1 MPKEDTQFKP
11 GNPGGPGRPLGS
23 KNRLSE
29 YFLHELADHF
39 EEHGRDAIEQ
49 VFRERPGEYLRIIAS
64 LIPKELIL
72 EVTEEEKTTWVINA
86 RPSLTVEQWEEEVR
100 QARLGGSES
109 IGDESADKTLK

>member
-1 MPKEDTQFKP
+1 MSKDTQFKP

-39 EEHGRDAIEQ
+39 ERYGREAIER
-49 VFRERPGEYLRIIAS
+49 VFEDRPAEYLRIIAS

-72 EVTEEEKTTWVINA
+72 EQTQEETIRWVINA
-86 RPSLTVEQWEEEVR
+86 S
-100 QARLGGSES
+100 S
-109 IGDESADKTLK
+109 KTLTEQQWREQHNLLEIEDVIETC